1 MQKKN
6 DSRYLSDS
14 IRQRLL
20 EEIQS
25 GAFLHATR
33 LPPENELAEHFGVS
47 RNMMRECLT
56 QIEREGMINRRRGVG
71 TLINRRVVSADTRLD
86 LVASLDST
94 LEKIGYKPSTDFI
107 EATQEPAE
115 GEVAK
120 SLELPPGSPLLVV
133 ERVTRAGDR
142 PAVHIKDYVS
152 LAGLP
157 KRKFTKRDFMP
168 SIFTFLQK
176 QANIEVYLNLTEI
189 RALPAPPRVADFLQV
204 EPGSP
209 LLFLGEVGFDFG
221 GRPVLYSEEYLI
233 DRIIRHMILRKKI

>member
-20 EEIQS
+20 EEIQT

-71 TLINRRVVSADTRLD
+71 TLINRRVVSAETRLD
-86 LVASLDST
+86 LVASLDET
-94 LEKIGYKPSTDFI
+94 LARIGYKPSTDFI
-107 EATQEPAE
+107 EAVQVAAE
-115 GEVAK
+115 GQIAEM
-120 SLELPPGSPLLVV
+120 LELPAGAPVLRV
-133 ERVTRAGDR
+133 ERVTLASER
-142 PAVHIKDYVS
+142 PAVHITDYVPMMT
-152 LAGLP
+152 LP
-157 KRKFTKRDFMP
+157 KKKYAKRDFMP
-168 SIFTFLQK
+168 TIFSFLEK
-176 QANIEVYLNLTEI
+176 QAHIEVYLNLTEI
-189 RALPAPPRVADFLQV
+189 RALPAPDVVAERLQV
-204 EPGSP
+204 DKGAP

-233 DRIIRHMILRKKI
+233 DRIIHHMILRKKI

>member
-20 EEIQS
+20 EEIQT

-71 TLINRRVVSADTRLD
+71 TLINRRVVSAETRLD
-86 LVASLDST
+86 LVASLDET
-94 LEKIGYKPSTDFI
+94 LERIGYKPSTDFI
-107 EATQEPAE
+107 EMAQIPAE
-115 GEVAK
+115 GEIAEM
-120 SLELPPGSPLLVV
+120 LELPAGAPVLRV
-133 ERVTRAGDR
+133 ERVTLASGR
-142 PAVHIKDYVS
+142 PAVHITDYVS
-152 LAGLP
+152 MATLP
-157 KRKFTKRDFMP
+157 KKKFTKRDLMP
-168 SIFTFLQK
+168 TIFSFLEK
-176 QANIEVYLNLTEI
+176 QAHIEVYLNLTEI
-189 RALPAPPRVADFLQV
+189 RALPAPAHVAERLHV
-204 EPGSP
+204 EEGSP

-233 DRIIRHMILRKKI
+233 DRIIHHMILRKKI